1 MERTSSIMGFIL
13 PILYLMTIQLACNG
27 DTHFDSLQFDREAL
41 IDFKRGL
48 KDPNNRL
55 SSWNESNYC
64 HWEGITCE
72 NDTEV
77 VISIDLHNPYSL
89 EDAYENWSSMRLGG
103 EIRPSLVKLKS
114 LKYLDLSLN
123 SFEDILIPSFFGSLK
138 NLQYLN
144 LSNAGFGGVISSSLG
159 NLSNLQYLDI
169 SSNDFFVDNIEWMV
183 GLVSLKHLDM
193 NFVNLSLVGPQWVEI
208 LNKHPVLIELHLAN
222 CNLFGSIPTPSFLN
236 FTSLAVI
243 TLSDNNFNSKFPE
256 WLVNV
261 SSLVSI
267 DISYN
272 TLHGR
277 LPLGLGELPNL
288 KYLDL
293 YGNND
298 LRGSI
303 FQLLKKSWKKIEVLN
318 FGANNFHGSIPS
330 SIGNFC
336 QLRYL
341 DLSSNHLDGNLPEA
355 IKGLENCSSRS
366 PLPDLME
373 LRLNDNQLT
382 GKLPNWLGGLENLV
396 RLNLSNNKLEG
407 PIPSSLGTLQHL
419 EYMVLGGNQLNG
431 SLPYSIG
438 QLSLLNTLD
447 VSSNHL
453 TGTLSEQHFS
463 KLRKLEDL
471 NLNFN
476 SFRLNV
482 SSDWVPPFQA
492 NSIAMASCHVGPSF
506 PAWIQSQKNLGIFD
520 FANASISSYIPDWFW
535 DVSFDLLDL
544 TLSHNQLQG
553 RLPDILTFSGV
564 LYVNFSF
571 NLLEGPIP
579 LSAFGV
585 GILDLSHNNFSGH
598 IPLSQGESM
607 SSLTSLTLSNN
618 QITGPIPSNIG
629 ESMPNL
635 YFISLSGNQ
644 ITGTIPDSIGL
655 LNGLQVIDFS
665 RNNLTGSIPSTMNN
679 CTDLTV
685 LDLGNNGL
693 SGTIPNN
700 FHQLWRLKS
709 LHLNHNKLSGEFPS
723 SLKNLSRL
731 VTLDLSYNNLSGKIP
746 KWIGTG
752 AAFTRLS
759 ILSLRSNAFTGGL
772 PVQLANLS
780 SLHVLDLAGNHLTGS
795 IPPALGDLKAMA
807 QEQNINREM
816 LYGVTA
822 GYYYQERFDVS
833 SKSQILQYTT
843 TLSLVVSIDLS
854 NNKFSGEFPKEM
866 TNLHGLV
873 ILNLSRNCIT
883 GSIPE
888 NISSLRQLSSL
899 DLSNNRLSGV
909 LPRSMSLLTFLGYLN
924 LSNNN
929 FSGMIPFIGQ
939 MTTFNAS
946 IFYGNPGLCGA
957 PLVRKCGDNP
967 GGKTAND
974 DKDEDHNGFIDEWF
988 YLSVGLGFAV
998 GILGPFFVLA
1008 LKRSWS
1014 EAYFS
1019 FVDEIVYNLGLER
1032 RRSWRRRRTHG

>member
-1 MERTSSIMGFIL
+1 MERTSIMGFIL
-13 PILYLMTIQLACNG
+13 PILYLMAIQLACNG
-27 DTHFDSLQFDREAL
+27 DTHFDSLQSDREAL
-41 IDFKRGL
+41 IDFKQGL
-48 KDPNNRL
+48 EDPNNRL
-55 SSWNESNYC
+55 SSWNGSNYC

-72 NDTEV
+72 NDTGV
-77 VISIDLHNPYSL
+77 VISIDLHNPYSP
-89 EDAYENWSSMRLGG
+89 EDAYENWSSMSLGG
-103 EIRPSLVKLKS
+103 EIRPSLVKLKF

-123 SFEDILIPSFFGSLK
+123 LFEDILIPPFFGSLK

-144 LSNAGFGGVISSSLG
+144 LSNAGFSGAISSNLG
-159 NLSNLQYLDI
+159 NLSNLQHLDI
-169 SSNDFFVDNIEWMV
+169 SSNDLFVDNIEWMV

-193 NFVNLSLVGPQWVEI
+193 NSANLSLVGPQWVEV
-208 LNKHPVLIELHLAN
+208 LNKHPVLTELHLTN
-222 CNLFGSIPTPSFLN
+222 CSLFGSIPMPSFLN
-236 FTSLAVI
+236 FTSLAII

-293 YGNND
+293 SGNND

-330 SIGNFC
+330 SIGKFC
-336 QLRYL
+336 HLRYL

-373 LRLNDNQLT
+373 LLLNDNQLT
-382 GKLPNWLGGLENLV
+382 GKLPNWLGGLKNLV
-396 RLNLSNNKLEG
+396 RLDLSNNKLEG

-419 EYMVLGGNQLNG
+419 EYMMLGGNQLNG

-438 QLSLLNTLD
+438 QLSQLHNLN

-506 PAWIQSQKNLGIFD
+506 PAWIQLVLGYF
-520 FANASISSYIPDWFW
+520 
-535 DVSFDLLDL
+535 FDLLDL

-553 RLPDILTFSGV
+553 RLPEILTFSGV

-598 IPLSQGESM
+598 IPLSQGESL
-607 SSLTSLTLSNN
+607 SSLTSLALSNN

-635 YFISLSGNQ
+635 YFISLSGNL

-679 CTDLTV
+679 CTDLHV
-685 LDLGNNGL
+685 LDLGNNRL
-693 SGTIPNN
+693 SGTIPKN
-700 FHQLWRLKS
+700 FHRLWRLKS
-709 LHLNHNKLSGEFPS
+709 LHLNHNKLSG
-723 SLKNLSRL
+723 
-731 VTLDLSYNNLSGKIP
+731 DYNKFSGKIP
-746 KWIGTG
+746 KWMGTG
-752 AAFTRLS
+752 AAFMNLS

-780 SLHVLDLAGNHLTGS
+780 SLHVLDLAGNRLTGI

-816 LYGVTA
+816 
-822 GYYYQERFDVS
+822 F
-833 SKSQILQYTT
+833 QILQYTT

-888 NISSLRQLSSL
+888 NISRLRQLSSL

-909 LPRSMSLLTFLGYLN
+909 LPQSMSLLTFLGYLN

-957 PLVRKCGDNP
+957 PLVRKCEDNP
-967 GGKTAND
+967 EGQSAND

-998 GILGPFFVLA
+998 GILGPFFVLI

-1032 RRSWRRRRTHG
+1032 RRSWRRRRRRTHG

>member
-1 MERTSSIMGFIL
+1 MGFIL
-13 PILYLMTIQLACNG
+13 PILYLMAIQLACNG
-27 DTHFDSLQFDREAL
+27 DTHFDSLQSDREAL
-41 IDFKRGL
+41 IDFKQGL
-48 KDPNNRL
+48 EDPNNRL
-55 SSWNESNYC
+55 SSWNGSNYC

-72 NDTEV
+72 NDTGV
-77 VISIDLHNPYSL
+77 VISIDLHNPYSP
-89 EDAYENWSSMRLGG
+89 EDAYENWSSMSLGG
-103 EIRPSLVKLKS
+103 EIRPSLVKLKF

-123 SFEDILIPSFFGSLK
+123 LFEDILIPPFFGSLK

-144 LSNAGFGGVISSSLG
+144 LSNAGFSGAISSNLG
-159 NLSNLQYLDI
+159 NLSNLQHLDI
-169 SSNDFFVDNIEWMV
+169 SSNDLFVDNIEWMV

-193 NFVNLSLVGPQWVEI
+193 NFVNLSLVGPQWVEV
-208 LNKHPVLIELHLAN
+208 LNKHPVLSELHLTN
-222 CNLFGSIPTPSFLN
+222 CSLFGSIPFS
-236 FTSLAVI
+236 
-243 TLSDNNFNSKFPE
+243 E

-293 YGNND
+293 SGNND
-298 LRGSI
+298 LRG
-303 FQLLKKSWKKIEVLN
+303 
-318 FGANNFHGSIPS
+318 
-330 SIGNFC
+330 FC
-336 QLRYL
+336 HLRYL

-382 GKLPNWLGGLENLV
+382 GKLPNWLGGLKNLV
-396 RLNLSNNKLEG
+396 RLDLSNNKLEG

-419 EYMVLGGNQLNG
+419 KYMVLGGNRLNG

-506 PAWIQSQKNLGIFD
+506 PAWIQSQKYLGTFD

-535 DVSFDLLDL
+535 DISVDLLDL

-607 SSLTSLTLSNN
+607 SSLTSLILSNN

-635 YFISLSGNQ
+635 YLISLSGNR

-665 RNNLTGSIPSTMNN
+665 RNNLSGSIPSTMTN
-679 CTDLTV
+679 CTDLNV
-685 LDLGNNGL
+685 LDLGNNRL
-693 SGTIPNN
+693 SGTIPKN
-700 FHQLWRLKS
+700 FHRLWRLKS
-709 LHLNHNKLSGEFPS
+709 LHLNHNKLSGEFPLS
-723 SLKNLSRL
+723 FKNLSRL
-731 VTLDLSYNNLSGKIP
+731 VTLDLSYNNFSGKIP

-752 AAFTRLS
+752 AAFMNLS

-780 SLHVLDLAGNHLTGS
+780 SLHVLDLAGNRLTGS

-888 NISSLRQLSSL
+888 NISRLRQLSSL

-909 LPRSMSLLTFLGYLN
+909 LPRSMSLYDSFYRTDD
-924 LSNNN
+924 N
-929 FSGMIPFIGQ
+929 FQCIY
-939 MTTFNAS
+939 
-946 IFYGNPGLCGA
+946 FYGNPGLCGA
-957 PLVRKCGDNP
+957 PLVTNCEEDNP
-967 GGKTAND
+967 GGQSTND

-988 YLSVGLGFAV
+988 YLSVGLGFA
-998 GILGPFFVLA
+998 
-1008 LKRSWS
+1008 RSWS

-1032 RRSWRRRRTHG
+1032 RRSWRRRRRRRRTHG